1 MFIKHIIEDFYN
13 KKEKELKIV
22 KVIDKY
28 NPYKY
33 KYNKEPINNDNEDND
48 EMKKLINN
56 KKDNKIHYKNDI
68 KYNDHFFLGLHII

>member
-1 MFIKHIIEDFYN
+1 M
-13 KKEKELKIV
+13 
-22 KVIDKY
+22 

-68 KYNDHFFLGLHII
+68 KYNDHFFLG